1 MNASEYLPKDEVA
14 IIGGGPAG
22 MQTAL
27 ALSERGLSVRIYEQK
42 EQLGGHLKGWHHLFP
57 HGVAA
62 SDLLGQLKEQVLAR
76 AVPLHLGQSVDRL
89 QKVGA
94 GWALWQGERP
104 LGRAGVVVL
113 ANGFALFDARRKE
126 EYGYGLYPSV
136 LTAADLEAVFRK
148 EQPWPFGSDRM
159 APQVGFV
166 HCVGSRDLKCGSPH
180 CSKLC
185 CVTAVK
191 QAMAVKSL
199 FPEAQVYCF
208 YMDLRMHG
216 LEYEELYRKAQVDYG
231 VRFIRGRLSEAAP
244 GQGKRLHVKA
254 EDTLQGRPLHL
265 QLDMLVLMSGMVPA
279 FLLEQQERA
288 VFLKEPVFGSGFV
301 PVQGLL
307 AAGSVVQ
314 QEGLFASGAC
324 KGPATLPEVFA
335 DAAAVAREV
344 EQYLKSLKAV
354 VHA

>member
-1 MNASEYLPKDEVA
+1 MRQMDNLQKDEVA

-27 ALSERGLSVRIYEQK
+27 ALSERGFSVRIYERK
-42 EQLGGHLKGWHHLFP
+42 EQLGGHLKEWHHLFP

-62 SDLLGQLKEQVLAR
+62 SDLLGALKEQVLAR
-76 AVPLHLGQSVDRL
+76 AIPLHLGQTVDHL
-89 QKVGA
+89 QKVGE
-94 GWALWQGERP
+94 GWELWQGER
-104 LGRAGVVVL
+104 LIGRAGVVVL

-148 EQPWPFGSDRM
+148 ERSWPLGPDCA

-191 QAMAVKSL
+191 QAIAVKAR
-199 FPEAQVYCF
+199 FPQAQVYCF
-208 YMDLRMHG
+208 YMDLRMYG
-216 LEYEELYRKAQVDYG
+216 LAYEELYHKAQVDYG

-244 GQGKRLHVKA
+244 GPGGLLHVKA

-265 QLDMLVLMSGMVPA
+265 RLNMLVLMSGMVPSFVLQQRA
-279 FLLEQQERA
+279 KGLLLEQ
-288 VFLKEPVFGSGFV
+288 PPFGAGFV
-301 PVQGLL
+301 PVKGLL
-307 AAGSVVQ
+307 NPGSVPHA
-314 QEGLFASGAC
+314 EGLFASGAC
-324 KGPATLPEVFA
+324 KGPATLPDVFA
-335 DAAAVAREV
+335 DACAVAREV
-344 EQYLKSLKAV
+344 EQHLLSLKKMSHV
-354 VHA
+354 